1 MKMNTLSQAPGYVA
15 FGFCVDRFPVLRKAV
30 TVKLKKE
37 HTRLL
42 ISCLNGEV
50 MERVSAP
57 HCRKTQR
64 GVMSGRYLCMLS
76 VCLRNSSTS
85 AWAG

>member
-42 ISCLNGEV
+42 I
-50 MERVSAP
+50 
-57 HCRKTQR
+57 
-64 GVMSGRYLCMLS
+64 
-76 VCLRNSSTS
+76 
-85 AWAG
+85 